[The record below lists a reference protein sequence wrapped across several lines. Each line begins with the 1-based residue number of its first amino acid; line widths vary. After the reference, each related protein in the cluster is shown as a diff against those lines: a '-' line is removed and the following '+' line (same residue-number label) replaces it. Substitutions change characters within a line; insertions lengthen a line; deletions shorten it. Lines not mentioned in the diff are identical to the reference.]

1 MYIKQAKLIASFVHQ
16 LNQAMRRKDSG
27 NRYDDRGG
35 TEVLQFNFE
44 PDSVIQAD
52 VFLKEFKDLEPLLKH
67 GNPVTHLNWKQTAD
81 GEFTDETFPFLVS
94 VSIESVNYAAECD
107 RSKLEKLG
115 LPFPSLFS
123 EGGIEE

>member
-35 TEVLQFNFE
+35 TEVSRFNFE

-52 VFLKEFKDLEPLLKH
+52 VFLKEFKDLEPLLKY
-67 GNPVTHLNWKQTAD
+67 GNPVVHLNWKQTSD
-81 GEFTDETFPFLVS
+81 GELTDKTYPYLVS
-94 VSIESVNYAAECD
+94 VSIESVVFAAQCN
-107 RSKLEKLG
+107 RSNLEELG
-115 LPFPSLFS
+115 FL
-123 EGGIEE
+123 EEEISNLEEA